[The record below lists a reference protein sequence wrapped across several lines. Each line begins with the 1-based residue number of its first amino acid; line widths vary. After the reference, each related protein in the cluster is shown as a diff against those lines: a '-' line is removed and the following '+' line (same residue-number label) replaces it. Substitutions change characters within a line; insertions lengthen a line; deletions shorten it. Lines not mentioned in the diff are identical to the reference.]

1 MAFSPYVLNM
11 QIAVFAFLR
20 VIMSPFDV
28 KDARSA
34 RIGESA
40 RYFAA
45 NQPMRYGI
53 EIVHSLEVEHCIHLF
68 VYVVECWHRSSI
80 DSENRNCT

>member
-1 MAFSPYVLNM
+1 
-11 QIAVFAFLR
+11 
-20 VIMSPFDV
+20 MSLLDV

-53 EIVHSLEVEHCIHLF
+53 EIVYSLELEHCICLDAF
-68 VYVVECWHRSSI
+68 TPYVVVVRSSATRTVLI
-80 DSENRNCT
+80 LLVHSDGFACVWSPV

>member
-1 MAFSPYVLNM
+1 
-11 QIAVFAFLR
+11 
-20 VIMSPFDV
+20 MSLLDV

-53 EIVHSLEVEHCIHLF
+53 ERVYSLELEHCICLDAF
-68 VYVVECWHRSSI
+68 TSYVVVVRSSATWAVVI
-80 DSENRNCT
+80 LLVHSDGFACVWSPV

>member
-11 QIAVFAFLR
+11 RIAVFDFLR
-20 VIMSPFDV
+20 EIMSPFDV
-28 KDARSA
+28 KDARKR

-53 EIVHSLEVEHCIHLF
+53 
-68 VYVVECWHRSSI
+68 
-80 DSENRNCT
+80 